1 MQTGQDDLSFAGRSI
16 ERPTQEIKTPRR
28 RLLRW
33 LAVLFASVGLG
44 ILCFVGFVWWACRD
58 LPDLSKIQNY
68 RPWGIT
74 RIVDRDGQVVAE
86 FADQRRTPIPYSEMP
101 RHLIQAVVAAEDAD
115 FFKHKGLDFTGILR
129 AFWKNLWRKR
139 GSPKQGGST
148 ITQQVVKTFLLTSD
162 QFYTRKIREAV
173 LARQLEQYLKKE
185 EILYLYLNQIYFG
198 RFCYGVEEAARLYF
212 HKSARHLN
220 LSESAIIAGIPK
232 NPERYNPA
240 HSVPLTERRRRYVLR
255 MMLRNGWIDPPTFTK
270 TLQIPILRPLPV
282 QPPPLQDDYYTDTVR
297 RETLKKLQ
305 ESLVSKLSD
314 HVKRAERAREL
325 FYRSALRIE
334 TPLDTALQLQTQQ
347 ILAKHLQR
355 LHPTGPITSPSSIT
369 SPHPPSHRPDP
380 THSPHARPNAPR
392 ANTRTHNLPSS
403 TNTRTHNLPSSLP
416 SPATSLLAQPS
427 HKTPSPLAHPSDQTP
442 LQGAVVLLEPQTRLV
457 RALVGGNDYRQSPF
471 NRAIQ
476 ARRPPGSAFKPIL
489 YAAAIESRQYT
500 AASLVNDAF
509 FAVIQDGKRWIPQNN
524 NRRYSNQQVRLREAL
539 AQSINTVAVRV
550 MDTLTPNRVIEMA
563 QRLGIHDPLEPR
575 LPLALGASAIQPL
588 ALTNAYATFAAQG
601 VFDDPALIER
611 ILDSKGHTL
620 YQRLP
625 NPRGVL
631 SSAVAYVMTSMLEE
645 VVKSGTAQ
653 SALRLARP
661 IAGKTGTTNQT
672 RDAWFVGYSP
682 QWCAGIWIGFDD
694 RRPIGP
700 SGTGSLAALPLFL
713 DLFSLP
719 ALRSTPALPFPTAE
733 ELRFVKIDP
742 KTGHRAPP
750 DHPAVLE
757 VFLLGTEPRRFASSS
772 NLLHPDDFSRLP

>member
-33 LAVLFASVGLG
+33 FVLLFASIGFAL
-44 ILCFVGFVWWACRD
+44 LCFVGFVWWACRD

-115 FFKHKGLDFTGILR
+115 FFKHKGLDYTGILR
-129 AFWKNLWRKR
+129 AFWKNLWRRR

-162 QFYTRKIREAV
+162 QFYIRKIREAV

-198 RFCYGVEEAARLYF
+198 RFCYGVEEAARFYF
-212 HKSARHLN
+212 HKSARQLN
-220 LSESAIIAGIPK
+220 LSESAILAGVPK

-240 HSVPLTERRRRYVLR
+240 HSIPLTERRRRYVLR

-270 TLQIPILRPLPV
+270 TLQIPILRPTTAPS
-282 QPPPLQDDYYTDTVR
+282 PPLQDDYYTDTVR

-305 ESLVSKLSD
+305 ESLASTLSD
-314 HVKRAERAREL
+314 PTKRAERAREL

-334 TPLDTALQLQTQQ
+334 TPLDTALQIQTQQ
-347 ILAKHLQR
+347 LLAKHLQR
-355 LHPTGPITSPSSIT
+355 LHPTDPISSPSSQ
-369 SPHPPSHRPDP
+369 PS
-380 THSPHARPNAPR
+380 
-392 ANTRTHNLPSS
+392 PSS
-403 TNTRTHNLPSSLP
+403 QT
-416 SPATSLLAQPS
+416 S
-427 HKTPSPLAHPSDQTP
+427 HKTPSLLAHPSHQTP
-442 LQGAVVLLEPQTRLV
+442 LQGAVVLLEPHTRLV

-471 NRAIQ
+471 NRAVQ

-509 FAVIQDGKRWIPQNN
+509 FAVLQDGKRWIPQNN
-524 NRRYSNQQVRLREAL
+524 NRAYSNRQIRIREAL

-611 ILDSKGHTL
+611 ILDSKGHAL

-719 ALRSTPALPFPTAE
+719 ALRSAPALPFPTAE

-742 KTGHRAPP
+742 KTGYRAPP